1 MRGEKLRE
9 KLGRLGVSLWLVFLT
24 AVSALAADDTGGG
37 EDVGGGGSWSIGG
50 GDTTNPIEGIKKV
63 GGLIY
68 WGGALIALLLHL
80 GILVGLPAIAGK
92 VVYKQ
97 KEQRGESPGVPALVA
112 AGVAFIGALALEVF
126 LINPALKKIG
136 YDLVS
141 IVNMFKGG

>member
-1 MRGEKLRE
+1 MRREKLRG
-9 KLGRLGVSLWLVFLT
+9 KLGKLGTTLWLAFLT
-24 AVSALAADDTGGG
+24 TPAFAGGW
-37 EDVGGGGSWSIGG
+37 DVGG

-63 GGLIY
+63 GGLVY
-68 WGGALIALLLHL
+68 WGGALIALLFHL

-126 LINPALKKIG
+126 LINPALKKIS

-141 IVNMFKGG
+141 IINMFKGG